1 MFLFVINELIQ
12 TIFSLSQL
20 ARRGFSV
27 MLISRSQEKLDDV
40 AKSLGQYL
48 AICVCVCVCVLAN
61 HSAHLCEWQSVLLIL
76 MKLGLFLALA

>member
-48 AICVCVCVCVLAN
+48 AICVCVCVLAN
-61 HSAHLCEWQSVLLIL
+61 HSAHLCEWQSVLLML

>member
-1 MFLFVINELIQ
+1 MVFTMKIAKEADMGHFWDVLMATVNKCFAMFLFVINEVIQ

-20 ARRGFSV
+20 ARRGFSM

-48 AICVCVCVCVLAN
+48 AICVCVC
-61 HSAHLCEWQSVLLIL
+61 
-76 MKLGLFLALA
+76 